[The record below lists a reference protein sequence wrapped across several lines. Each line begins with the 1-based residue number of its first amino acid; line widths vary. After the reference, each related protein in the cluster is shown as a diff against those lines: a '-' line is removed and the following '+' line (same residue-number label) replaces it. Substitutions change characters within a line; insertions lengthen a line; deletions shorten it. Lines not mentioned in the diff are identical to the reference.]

1 MTGAI
6 SAIPQAPVANK
17 DEAKKDEVKMNTY
30 EFSVAMTCGGCS
42 GAVTRAL
49 TNYNGGGHIVDIVAT
64 PVKNTV
70 VLRSALPRE
79 EVLAV
84 IAKTGKK
91 VLGEPAEVPKPVVS
105 EVAKQAPGP
114 SPAA

>member
-1 MTGAI
+1 MSGAV
-6 SAIPQAPVANK
+6 SAIPQAP
-17 DEAKKDEVKMNTY
+17 EAKKGEVKRDDAKMNTY

-49 TNYNGGGHIVDIVAT
+49 TNYNGGGHIIDIVAT

-70 VLRSALPRE
+70 VVRSALPRE
-79 EVLAV
+79 EVLSV

-91 VLGEPAEVPKPVVS
+91 VLGEPAEVPKSLVG
-105 EVAKQAPGP
+105 EAAK
-114 SPAA
+114 